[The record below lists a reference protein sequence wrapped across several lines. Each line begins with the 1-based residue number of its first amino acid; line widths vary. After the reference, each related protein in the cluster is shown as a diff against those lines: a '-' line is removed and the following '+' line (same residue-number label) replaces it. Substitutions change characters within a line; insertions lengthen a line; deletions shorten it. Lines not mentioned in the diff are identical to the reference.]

1 MLGGFRIEC
10 DGQPADH
17 TRSDAAR
24 GLRLFKCLLS
34 RNPRQIG
41 REQAYERFW
50 PDSKP
55 EAVSTSFRGSIFDF
69 RRMLEPDLNPDAS
82 IIVVSRDLVSI
93 RATADLW
100 VDADAFEARAEQ
112 ALRSET
118 PDIALLKAA
127 DQLYTGDF
135 LPDDL
140 YDEWAT

>member
-1 MLGGFRIEC
+1 
-10 DGQPADH
+10 
-17 TRSDAAR
+17 
-24 GLRLFKCLLS
+24 
-34 RNPRQIG
+34 
-41 REQAYERFW
+41 
-50 PDSKP
+50 
-55 EAVSTSFRGSIFDF
+55 
-69 RRMLEPDLNPDAS
+69 MLEPDLNPDES

-118 PDIALLKAA
+118 PDIALLEAA